1 MENNIKDKNQNV
13 AADVTEEVVLNTEAE
28 AEKAETAKPEE
39 KQKEPSV
46 NDYKLK
52 KGFIGGKAANRII
65 NVLLVLGC
73 LTILFPLYM
82 TVIIA
87 FKQPTEMTNDV
98 AGALAFPSQWSLIIL
113 GKLWK

>member
-1 MENNIKDKNQNV
+1 MENNKKDKDQNV
-13 AADVTEEVVLNTEAE
+13 AADVTEEVVLNTGAE
-28 AEKAETAKPEE
+28 AEKAETPKAEKPA
-39 KQKEPSV
+39 V

-98 AGALAFPSQWSLIIL
+98 AGALAFP
-113 GKLWK
+113 